1 METKK
6 LNIERVIEG
15 INNSCYAP
23 KKWKFSSI
31 EQILED
37 ITAFGHRTKFEI
49 IIISMSKGSRGD
61 KIRFNASNYDN
72 GTFAIYYCGTIYN
85 V

>member
-1 METKK
+1 METRK
-6 LNIERVIEG
+6 LEIGKVIDG

-23 KKWKFSSI
+23 KKWKFSTI

-37 ITAFGHRTKFEI
+37 LTAFGYRTKFEI
-49 IIISMSKGSRGD
+49 IIVSMSRENKGD
-61 KIRFNASNYDN
+61 KLRFNVSKYDN
-72 GTFAIYYCGTIYN
+72 GTYAIFYCGTIYN